1 MLVLYQGI
9 RDTTSTGERSP
20 TEQNN
25 SGGARQILAPQ
36 VKVSNN
42 TALAFLRATG
52 PRSLSSCFLSAS
64 LTHVCSLTP
73 KTPGAVPISIPW
85 TWPQFWWHAG
95 ITHRYMCGHLM
106 P

>member
-1 MLVLYQGI
+1 MLVLYQ
-9 RDTTSTGERSP
+9 DTTSTGERSP

-64 LTHVCSLTP
+64 LTQSAVLP
-73 KTPGAVPISIPW
+73 PGLLGPFQSP
-85 TWPQFWWHAG
+85 
-95 ITHRYMCGHLM
+95 YLGHGPSFGGTLASHTDTCVAI
-106 P
+106 